1 MSELHHCE
9 CVTNR
14 ATTKKVNYQDKRLKQ
29 KLLPQNDVI
38 MEENIL
44 YCLVGSFFFWRF
56 PLTKAKPHSRI
67 QTHILFPLL
76 KENAHINW
84 GRVRSMCDKFTLF

>member
-56 PLTKAKPHSRI
+56 PLTKGLSVYVDLQIWHFRDQIP
-67 QTHILFPLL
+67 
-76 KENAHINW
+76 
-84 GRVRSMCDKFTLF
+84 TLS

>member
-44 YCLVGSFFFWRF
+44 HVLLGSFGEFY
-56 PLTKAKPHSRI
+56 
-67 QTHILFPLL
+67 
-76 KENAHINW
+76 
-84 GRVRSMCDKFTLF
+84 

>member
-1 MSELHHCE
+1 MIQGMGERGGGVSPELGRCLKLHHCE

-44 YCLVGSFFFWRF
+44 YCLVRLENSI
-56 PLTKAKPHSRI
+56 KAGE
-67 QTHILFPLL
+67 HIPDSTSIFQFMTSQ
-76 KENAHINW
+76 
-84 GRVRSMCDKFTLF
+84 RMF